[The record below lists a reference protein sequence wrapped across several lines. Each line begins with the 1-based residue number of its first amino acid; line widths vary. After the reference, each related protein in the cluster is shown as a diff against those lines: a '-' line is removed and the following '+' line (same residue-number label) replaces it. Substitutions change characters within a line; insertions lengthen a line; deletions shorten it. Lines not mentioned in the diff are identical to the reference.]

1 MKKIV
6 YFSGE
11 WCAPCKV
18 MLPLVKEV
26 TRKQKVPLEVY
37 DTDEDEDLAIQMSII
52 QLPTVIK
59 MIDNVEI
66 QRMVGLHPKYEVE
79 KFVSAS

>member
-1 MKKIV
+1 MKKII

-18 MLPLVKEV
+18 MLPLVKEA
-26 TRKQKVPLEVY
+26 TKKQKVPLEIY
-37 DTDEDEDLAIQMSII
+37 DTENDDELAIQMGVI
-52 QLPTVIK
+52 QLPTIIR
-59 MIDNVEI
+59 MEDGVEI
-66 QRMVGLHPKYEVE
+66 QPMIGLHPKYEVE